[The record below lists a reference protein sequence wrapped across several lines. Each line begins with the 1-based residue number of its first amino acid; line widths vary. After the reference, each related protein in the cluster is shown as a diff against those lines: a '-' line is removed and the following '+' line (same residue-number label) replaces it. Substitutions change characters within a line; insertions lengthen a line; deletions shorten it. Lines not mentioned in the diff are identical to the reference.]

1 MPGQSERVLQ
11 IAASVGLLSI
21 REWMKLRSVDELRV
35 ELGTDGATRFL
46 LRRYDVVEQGVLEAR
61 ATITRFEVEE
71 AYAPEYV
78 LWRHLEHAS
87 EQLGDRDAG

>member
-1 MPGQSERVLQ
+1 MLQ

-46 LRRYDVVEQGVLEAR
+46 MRRYDAGEPSYREAR
-61 ATITRFEVEE
+61 ATITQFEVED